1 MARGGKRGG
10 GGGGKSS
17 GKGGSSRGSKDS
29 KKSSGRVSGRG
40 TSTASDSSSKAPK
53 KFGQLSRK
61 ERDMMEE
68 YGELVPQDFE
78 EDESDRVGSFRKVVK
93 ESDLDYQSALK
104 RDREMASDEDDAE
117 EDEYKLDRPSKF
129 NKLLGILKKSSK
141 RQDEWKKRKLEE
153 EGLEGVEDEDEEAE
167 AEEEV
172 VTLTEAERKAL
183 IKKHGKGY
191 LQALD
196 GEDDEDEDIQD
207 EDMEDDE
214 AEEAEENPEEEEA
227 QELAE
232 KQQEDDDGSDD
243 SDEEEIYKKSNDK
256 FDHHFSDMVTPLLA
270 PKVAV
275 VELAGNKWK
284 SVSYEDPVL
293 HRVEQFDTDN
303 VEGQQ
308 QRKDKKNNKHTDLD
322 SLNIKQRI
330 QPHWSEVNESVHEE
344 GKSSKIFTPLQ
355 RALVEP
361 ITEYKDILFTN
372 RSLQNAQEIRN
383 LYTLHALNHVL
394 KTRDRILK
402 NTGKIQR
409 HQQNPEASAIVPEF
423 RDQGFTRPK
432 VLIILPFKNT
442 VVDVVE
448 SLIKLSGSTQQDNKK
463 RFFDEFGA
471 EDEEADPRDADRA
484 ADFLETF
491 KGNIDDHF
499 RVGIKFTRKTLKLYS
514 DFYSADLILAS
525 PLGLKTVIGA
535 EGDKKRDFDFLS
547 SIEVVIVD
555 QTDDMLMQN
564 WDHLET
570 VFEHMN
576 MIPKNPHGCD
586 FSRVR
591 NWCLD
596 GRSKYTRQTIMISN
610 FLTPEINSFFKK
622 FSRNVAG
629 KLKITQPYQDGSIVD
644 VVPLVQQNFN
654 RIETRTLAQADENR
668 FQYFINQT
676 LPQLRRS
683 AVTQTHTMIYVPSYF
698 DFVRLRNYFSENKYS
713 FAAICE
719 YTSNANVSRARSS
732 FFHGEVSFLLYTE
745 RFHFFR
751 RYNIRGTFHLAFYGL
766 PDHAQFYPEM
776 LNLLAL
782 PAAAGKEKSRSKHSA
797 ATGLEDRAMSCTA
810 LFTKYDLLKL
820 QRIVGTDRANSMCKQ
835 EGRDLFVFT

>member
-10 GGGGKSS
+10 SKAGGGGRS
-17 GKGGSSRGSKDS
+17 GNSKSKDS

-40 TSTASDSSSKAPK
+40 TTIAAESKAPK

-78 EDESDRVGSFRKVVK
+78 EDETDRVGSFRKVVK

-104 RDREMASDEDDAE
+104 RDREMESEGEIE
-117 EDEYKLDRPSKF
+117 EDEYKLDRPSAF
-129 NKLLGILKKSSK
+129 SKLVGILKKSSK

-153 EGLEGVEDEDEEAE
+153 EGLEDMEEE
-167 AEEEV
+167 PEVEEEV
-172 VTLTEAERKAL
+172 VTLTAAERKAL

-191 LQALD
+191 LMALD
-196 GEDDEDEDIQD
+196 GDDEDEDD
-207 EDMEDDE
+207 DDVDEDDE
-214 AEEAEENPEEEEA
+214 EEDVDGEQEVAGGESEEEIADE
-227 QELAE
+227 
-232 KQQEDDDGSDD
+232 EDIQAIANENDGSDD
-243 SDEEEIYKKSNDK
+243 SDEEEHYLKSKDN
-256 FDHHFSDMVTPLLA
+256 FDRHFSDMVTPLLA

-284 SVSYEDPVL
+284 SVSYEDPIL
-293 HRVEQFDTDN
+293 HRVEKFDTDN
-303 VEGQQ
+303 VEGQ
-308 QRKDKKNNKHTDLD
+308 RKEEKTKRSKQLD
-322 SLNIKQRI
+322 MDTLLVKQRI
-330 QPHWSEVNESVHEE
+330 QSHWSEVNESAQE
-344 GKSSKIFTPLQ
+344 SSPSSTSKVFTPLQ
-355 RALVEP
+355 QALIEP
-361 ITEYKDILFTN
+361 MNEYRDILFTN
-372 RSLQNAQEIRN
+372 RTMQNAKELRN
-383 LYTLHALNHVL
+383 LYSLHALNHVF

-402 NTGKIQR
+402 NTGKLQR
-409 HQQNPEASAIVPEF
+409 HQQNPNPSATMPEF

-463 RFFDEFGA
+463 RFYDEFGGEEEEE
-471 EDEEADPRDADRA
+471 EDPKNSDRP

-499 RVGIKFTRKTLKLYS
+499 RVGVKFTRKTLKLYS

-555 QTDDMLMQN
+555 QTDNMLMQN

-576 MIPKNPHGCD
+576 IIPKDAHGCD

-596 GRSKYTRQTIMISN
+596 GRSKYVRQTVVVSN
-610 FLTPEINSFFKK
+610 FLTPEINALFKK

-629 KLKITQPYQDGSIVD
+629 KMKITQAYEHGSIVD

-654 RIETRTLAQADENR
+654 RIDTRTLAQADENR

-683 AVTQTHTMIYVPSYF
+683 AVTQTHTMIFVPSYF
-698 DFVRLRNYFSENKYS
+698 DFVRLRNYFTENKYS

-745 RFHFFR
+745 RFHYFR
-751 RYNIRGTFHLAFYGL
+751 RYNIRGTFHLTFYGL
-766 PDHAQFYPEM
+766 PEHPQFYPEM

-782 PAAAGKEKSRSKHSA
+782 PAGNEKSRSKHAA

-820 QRIVGTDRANSMCKQ
+820 QRIVGTERANSMCKQ